1 MPAQLAAVYV
11 YVHFYR
17 VKTMSM
23 IRLAAAARVVPVMRT
38 QIFSEM
44 LKVFVDLMLL
54 QVESIP
60 RNMRNEA
67 NREIE
72 EAININASNIASTPA
87 ALFVV
92 SVLRQQPLT
101 SRRDL

>member
-1 MPAQLAAVYV
+1 MHV
-11 YVHFYR
+11 YR
-17 VKTMSM
+17 VKAMSM
-23 IRLAAAARVVPVMRT
+23 IRISAAVRSVSVTSA

-60 RNMRNEA
+60 RKMRNEL

-87 ALFVV
+87 VLFVA

>member
-1 MPAQLAAVYV
+1 
-11 YVHFYR
+11 
-17 VKTMSM
+17 M
-23 IRLAAAARVVPVMRT
+23 ILLAAAARLVSVMRA

-60 RNMRNEA
+60 RNMRNEV
-67 NREIE
+67 NRKIE
-72 EAININASNIASTPA
+72 EANNINASNIASTPA
-87 ALFVV
+87 AFVV
-92 SVLRQQPLT
+92 ASVLRQQPLT

>member
-1 MPAQLAAVYV
+1 
-11 YVHFYR
+11 
-17 VKTMSM
+17 MSM

>member
-1 MPAQLAAVYV
+1 
-11 YVHFYR
+11 
-17 VKTMSM
+17 MSM
-23 IRLAAAARVVPVMRT
+23 IRLAAAARIVPVMRT

-87 ALFVV
+87 ALLVV